1 MEPFDSSI
9 KSRTHLV
16 SIEYL
21 DPDGAGDDNLI
32 WEREPSTLLL
42 EPTVLPDPVR
52 DAPMAPAELD
62 ALIRATRW
70 TALTPYVNTD
80 DTAEFE
86 QRLPLFR
93 PYPV

>member
-1 MEPFDSSI
+1 M
-9 KSRTHLV
+9 

-21 DPDGAGDDNLI
+21 DPDGTGDDNLI
-32 WEREPSTLLL
+32 WEREPSTRLL